1 MTRADIDEDK
11 VSWVRPGARVKH
23 LALGVAQRA
32 WVVVGDDDSPRQAAL
47 QRVDAILC
55 GRPPAEIFLEGL
67 LDLSRRGGGAEPGLG
82 RRQEGQPPDEEAP
95 RGIEP
100 GQMQGD
106 PTELLVLRR
115 MRRPVQDEPLE
126 RSLWGLHFD

>member
-1 MTRADIDEDK
+1 MTRANIDEDE
-11 VSWVRPGARVKH
+11 VPWVRPSARVEP

-32 WVVVGDDDSPRQAAL
+32 WVVVGDDDPHSHAAL
-47 QRVDAILC
+47 QRVDAVL
-55 GRPPAEIFLEGL
+55 GHRPPAEILLQGL
-67 LDLSRRGGGAEPGLG
+67 LYLRRRRGGAEPGLG

-106 PTELLVLRR
+106 PPELLVLR
-115 MRRPVQDEPLE
+115 
-126 RSLWGLHFD
+126 